1 MSIDRALQQ
10 ALKNLGKRATPT
22 LSVEVVSV
30 NKEKGTCRVFE
41 DGLEFEVRL
50 ASVINEDK
58 NRFYLFPKVGSSVL
72 IAPIEEDINRCH
84 VVGYSEIESF
94 SFCTEQTEFQIDQN
108 GFLLKRNETNFKTL
122 LNELLTEL
130 KNAIIQTPS
139 GVGNFAPNNKRKF
152 EQINEKINQ
161 LFK

>member
-1 MSIDRALQQ
+1 MSIDRELRQGLQF
-10 ALKNLGKRATPT
+10 LGKRSVPT
-22 LSVEVVSV
+22 TAVEVVSV
-30 NKEKGTCRVFE
+30 DKIKGTCRVQDE
-41 DGLEFEVRL
+41 GLEFEVRL

-84 VVGYSEIESF
+84 VVGYAEIESLD
-94 SFCTEQTEFQIDQN
+94 FCVEQTEFQIDKD
-108 GFLLKRNETNFKTL
+108 GFLLKRDETTFKSV

-139 GVGNFAPNNKRKF
+139 GVGNFAPNNVAKF
-152 EQINEKINQ
+152 EQINEKVNQ